1 MGHTLNGSSE
11 AQVVAQHVEFF
22 DLAGAHTMHCI
33 KMSLKM
39 SVVGSWIEI
48 DLSLIGPRA

>member
-1 MGHTLNGSSE
+1 MGHTLYASSE
-11 AQVVAQHVEFF
+11 AQIVAQHVEFF
-22 DLAGAHTMHCI
+22 DLADAHHA
-33 KMSLKM
+33 LHQNVFKM